1 MSVRMSIGKDLS
13 SRVIRAK
20 VTKYILNN
28 GDFVGKG
35 NFLIY

>member
-1 MSVRMSIGKDLS
+1 MSVRMSVGKALCS
-13 SRVIRAK
+13 IVIRAK
-20 VTKYILNN
+20 ATKSILNN